1 MRKQAEPKVRDYRE
15 ISVEAD
21 ALRRQLQA
29 KLKCSANELAERA
42 IHARCCQRAGTG
54 GVIRHHHHFGQK
66 NARREPG
73 EEIHHD
79 DSSLQYFEASNQA

>member
-21 ALRRQLQA
+21 ALRRHLQA

-42 IHARCCQRAGTG
+42 IHALAAASE
-54 GVIRHHHHFGQK
+54 K
-66 NARREPG
+66 EP
-73 EEIHHD
+73 
-79 DSSLQYFEASNQA
+79 AA